1 MAFKFDF
8 GGDGAAT
15 VSGGGDGF
23 KFNFGGDEDEGGKSE
38 DGKAFDFDEYRN
50 TPDGMVKARS
60 LTSAAI
66 RYISVACVPISL
78 LPLDA
83 TAAGISSA
91 VSFCQ
96 NWEQSHCSHGKGS
109 LIPAGELGC

>member
-66 RYISVACVPISL
+66 RYISVACVAYISTPSRRHRRWHFLCCIFLSELGTVSL
-78 LPLDA
+78 LA
-83 TAAGISSA
+83 REG
-91 VSFCQ
+91 
-96 NWEQSHCSHGKGS
+96 
-109 LIPAGELGC
+109 